1 MIGSDAITRRQKRP
15 MKNANTYNWIRYI
28 LVFAAVFV
36 AVVAGLGVRPA
47 LAQGGGGGQASA
59 PAESEGSAT
68 GPFYLKLGAFQA
80 PIVEKRQIK
89 GYAEVVVTVEV
100 ADREGEKAV
109 QDKTLILRDE
119 FLRDLQ
125 FQAGMRSE
133 GDPAINLKRIKA
145 RFKVLAVR
153 VVGQGVVTEV
163 LIESAMYHGT

>member
-1 MIGSDAITRRQKRP
+1 
-15 MKNANTYNWIRYI
+15 MKSVNIYNWIKYL

-36 AVVAGLGVRPA
+36 AVVAGLGVSPA
-47 LAQGGGGGQASA
+47 LAQGGGGGDHTSA
-59 PAESEGSAT
+59 PGEGEESAT
-68 GPFYLKLGAFQA
+68 GPFYFKLDAFQA
-80 PIVEKRQIK
+80 PIVEKRRIK

-100 ADREGEKAV
+100 ADREGEKV
-109 QDKTLILRDE
+109 VRDKTLILRDE

-145 RFKVLAVR
+145 RFKVLAAR
-153 VVGQGVVTEV
+153 VVGEGVVTEV